1 MSSLSSCND
10 RSVLSARLEGTWS
23 KSPEASVS
31 GSLSSGM
38 PSPVDA
44 KSLRDLKVMKSC
56 HDVTSIMIEESLGL
70 IRARA
75 MDLDTLRRKPKMS
88 SGKTF
93 SVARA
98 ASSPPKVEEVRV
110 EAMSKMLVGNAAMR
124 AQWLNLTYSMKIW
137 DNSQATSEF
146 GRGVLHANLAKELY
160 TLPFEGH
167 HYQMALLDR
176 VHDADRLVTIM
187 GNRASHMEEEIKK
200 LKSEGDLEQLAI
212 AQQLV
217 VELQAD
223 NAKMMSELGEATQ
236 RVERA
241 DMELNEVRA
250 DLADSQHQLKEQ
262 KASRWKSDDDLLK
275 MMKENEAIKIELP
288 SKYIMDYKQ
297 SVEFGWGLRQM
308 GQVSYEYGYR
318 VALAHFQVWHPDIE
332 VDIDPFT
339 KKSEKDTVFLE
350 AKELLDPALLGFHLR
365 HFGRADGWSGDPR

>member
-1 MSSLSSCND
+1 
-10 RSVLSARLEGTWS
+10 
-23 KSPEASVS
+23 
-31 GSLSSGM
+31 M

-44 KSLRDLKVMKSC
+44 ESLRDLKVMKSC

-160 TLPFEGH
+160 TLPFE
-167 HYQMALLDR
+167 
-176 VHDADRLVTIM
+176 
-187 GNRASHMEEEIKK
+187 
-200 LKSEGDLEQLAI
+200 
-212 AQQLV
+212 
-217 VELQAD
+217 
-223 NAKMMSELGEATQ
+223 LGEATQ
-236 RVERA
+236 WVERA
-241 DMELNEVRA
+241 DMELNEVQA

-318 VALAHFQVWHPDIE
+318 VALAHFQAWHPDIE

-339 KKSEKDTVFLE
+339 KKSEDSSVPMETRQEFDDSFLSMSDFQFSFV
-350 AKELLDPALLGFHLR
+350 LFL
-365 HFGRADGWSGDPR
+365 